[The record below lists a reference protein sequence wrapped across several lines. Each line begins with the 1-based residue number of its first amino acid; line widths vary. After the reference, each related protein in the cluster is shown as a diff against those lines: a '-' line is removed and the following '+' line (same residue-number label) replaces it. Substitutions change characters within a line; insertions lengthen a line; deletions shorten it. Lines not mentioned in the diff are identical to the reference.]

1 MENVKIGALTYKI
14 IRTDEPIILDYKL
27 CSGMIDKDN
36 LTILIDSKLDEQVQ
50 NEVLIHE
57 ILHGVVMDRNLIL
70 EDEEMIVDE
79 ISKGIHQLIV
89 NNFNKKDR
97 IFQV

>member
-14 IRTDEPIILDYKL
+14 VRTEEPIILDYKL

-50 NEVLIHE
+50 EEVLLHE
-57 ILHGVVMDRNLIL
+57 ILHGLVMDRNLQL
-70 EDEEMIVDE
+70 ENEELVVDE
-79 ISKGIHQLIV
+79 LGKGLHQLIV
-89 NNFNKKDR
+89 NNFNKEKFYK
-97 IFQV
+97 I